1 MLDAKGIAVGTGKKL
16 YAKIEEAAAQQII
29 IPDMK
34 TWAHEIRLA
43 ANDERHPD
51 LDDATTDDA
60 QQCVEFALALAQN
73 LFVLPARI
81 TRGLDKAKLK
91 GVAMVQVEQ

>member
-1 MLDAKGIAVGTGKKL
+1 
-16 YAKIEEAAAQQII
+16 
-29 IPDMK
+29 MK

-60 QQCVEFALALAQN
+60 QQCVEFALALGQN

-81 TRGLDKAKLK
+81 TRGLAKARVKPAAESNSSATVNFELK
-91 GVAMVQVEQ
+91 QQEV

>member
-1 MLDAKGIAVGTGKKL
+1 
-16 YAKIEEAAAQQII
+16 
-29 IPDMK
+29 MK

-51 LDDATTDDA
+51 FDDATPDDA

-91 GVAMVQVEQ
+91 GSANVKTSSTGDLQVNQ